1 MSTFK
6 QIRDR
11 YYMIA
16 HGLEQ
21 YAMPDI
27 ELLERRCSV
36 AGLDSTNDLFYLSL
50 YADTSLD
57 FAQVEELRRMSL
69 PPVSM
74 EQLMETYNTYMTPPG
89 FNDYSDYLQAGGS
102 EAALAAVP
110 MHLFTIPSS
119 SSTPSGSPE
128 PLSTP
133 TPGELSSSSVP
144 PTSPE
149 KKLRTFIDPNHM
161 KKNNR
166 FKVKDNDL
174 KCLLAVFEKNP
185 FPSVGLRRK
194 LSERLNMEQKQ
205 VQFWFQ
211 NRRAT
216 LKMNGI
222 HVLKPKV
229 NGGVREKPGL
239 VPVSG
244 HGEFFFVEQQQQP
257 GAVVELK

>member
-1 MSTFK
+1 MTA
-6 QIRDR
+6 Q
-11 YYMIA
+11 
-16 HGLEQ
+16 GLEQ

-27 ELLERRCSV
+27 EV
-36 AGLDSTNDLFYLSL
+36 MGTGLDSTDLFFPSL
-50 YADTSLD
+50 YSDGSLD

-69 PPVSM
+69 PSVSM
-74 EQLMETYNTYMTPPG
+74 EKLMETYNTYLTTPPG
-89 FNDYSDYLQAGGS
+89 FNEYSDYLQAGGS
-102 EAALAAVP
+102 EAPLGAAVP
-110 MHLFTIPSS
+110 MHLFTNPSS
-119 SSTPSGSPE
+119 SSTPSGSQSPE
-128 PLSTP
+128 PTA
-133 TPGELSSSSVP
+133 TPGELLSP
-144 PTSPE
+144 FPTSPE
-149 KKLRTFIDPNHM
+149 KKLQTLIDPNHM

-244 HGEFFFVEQQQQP
+244 HGDFFFVEQQQRP
-257 GAVVELK
+257 GAGVEIIS

>member
-1 MSTFK
+1 MTALGF
-6 QIRDR
+6 
-11 YYMIA
+11 
-16 HGLEQ
+16 EQ

-27 ELLERRCSV
+27 
-36 AGLDSTNDLFYLSL
+36 DTTDLFYPSL
-50 YADTSLD
+50 YSDGSLD

-74 EQLMETYNTYMTPPG
+74 EQLMETYSTYLTTPPG
-89 FNDYSDYLQAGGS
+89 FDAYSDYLQAGGS
-102 EAALAAVP
+102 EALGAAVP
-110 MHLFTIPSS
+110 MHFFTIPSS
-119 SSTPSGSPE
+119 CSTPTGSQSPE
-128 PLSTP
+128 PTP
-133 TPGELSSSSVP
+133 TPGELISP

-149 KKLRTFIDPNHM
+149 KKLQTFIDPNHM

-229 NGGVREKPGL
+229 NGGSSNSSLVPGL
-239 VPVSG
+239 
-244 HGEFFFVEQQQQP
+244 
-257 GAVVELK
+257 K

>member
-1 MSTFK
+1 MTA
-6 QIRDR
+6 Q
-11 YYMIA
+11 
-16 HGLEQ
+16 GLEQ

-27 ELLERRCSV
+27 
-36 AGLDSTNDLFYLSL
+36 DSTDLFFPSL
-50 YADTSLD
+50 FSDGSLD

-69 PPVSM
+69 PSVSM
-74 EQLMETYNTYMTPPG
+74 EQLMETYNTYLTTPPE
-89 FNDYSDYLQAGGS
+89 FNEYSDYLQAGGS
-102 EAALAAVP
+102 EAALGAAVP

-119 SSTPSGSPE
+119 SSTPSGSQSPE
-128 PLSTP
+128 PTA
-133 TPGELSSSSVP
+133 TPGELLSP
-144 PTSPE
+144 FPTSPE
-149 KKLRTFIDPNHM
+149 KKLQTLIDPNHM

-244 HGEFFFVEQQQQP
+244 HGDFFFVEQQQRP
-257 GAVVELK
+257 GAGVEM

>member
-1 MSTFK
+1 MTA
-6 QIRDR
+6 QG
-11 YYMIA
+11 
-16 HGLEQ
+16 HEQ

-27 ELLERRCSV
+27 EV
-36 AGLDSTNDLFYLSL
+36 IDTGLDSTDLFYPSL
-50 YADTSLD
+50 YSDGSLD

-74 EQLMETYNTYMTPPG
+74 QQLMETYNTYLATPPG
-89 FNDYSDYLQAGGS
+89 FNEYSDYLQAGGS
-102 EAALAAVP
+102 EALGAAVP

-119 SSTPSGSPE
+119 SSTPSGSLSPE
-128 PLSTP
+128 PTP
-133 TPGELSSSSVP
+133 TPGELSP

-149 KKLRTFIDPNHM
+149 KKLQTFIDPNHM

-257 GAVVELK
+257 GAAGVEIKP